1 MNEITHPQLIKQ
13 IKQLEK
19 QITQLQQNLA
29 VWPRTKM
36 DGGYGTR
43 DGKVAQECIDNI
55 KYQIGMIKMIV
66 G

>member
-19 QITQLQQNLA
+19 QIVQLQQNLA

-36 DGGYGTR
+36 DNGYGTH
-43 DGKVAQECIDNI
+43 DGRASQECIDII
-55 KYQIGMIKMIV
+55 KYQVGMIKMIV